1 MPSSSSSIHN
11 DMHGFLRRPA
21 QYTILPTPLPA
32 DAADET
38 HQHLFTD
45 SPTQDRIAVMDACLH
60 DLHDVPRAKEIFER
74 LRESMRG
81 DQLLDVRLYNHF
93 LQAFF
98 DMATRKESNNHAHW
112 LEEAWILYNEMEAG
126 REGVQPT
133 ANTYAIMLRMWLRF
147 NPDSESPVQISA
159 AEMHDPMSLL
169 RNMLRGSVAPAL
181 VVADR
186 AFTTSEE
193 ATEAIKA
200 LSRAA
205 VEMGLSSV
213 VNELGL
219 ADSHWRSCREQS
231 KRVDRVLDI
240 EARQRRKDEHEH
252 EQRVQ
257 RWRTW
262 RSRAEERR
270 IGARAR
276 SASCE
281 RMRSFFLP
289 LFVLALTLLLLFVSC
304 ASLPLNPCPV
314 LLESV
319 REPPA
324 DKVS

>member
-1 MPSSSSSIHN
+1 MASCVA
-11 DMHGFLRRPA
+11 PA

-60 DLHDVPRAKEIFER
+60 DLHDVPRAKEIFEL

-93 LQAFF
+93 LQAFS

-219 ADSHWRSCREQS
+219 ADSLGRQVDDPLEDVPEAIPVMKTKVCSLILFPISSILTYIHAGPLSSSRSAE
-231 KRVDRVLDI
+231 KRGWDRVAVHDRP
-240 EARQRRKDEHEH
+240 ARTAPRRRH
-252 EQRVQ
+252 
-257 RWRTW
+257 
-262 RSRAEERR
+262 
-270 IGARAR
+270 
-276 SASCE
+276 
-281 RMRSFFLP
+281 
-289 LFVLALTLLLLFVSC
+289 
-304 ASLPLNPCPV
+304 PV
-314 LLESV
+314 
-319 REPPA
+319 
-324 DKVS
+324 